1 MPPIEIPQAQ
11 PGVAHFELSDDYV
24 NTHILNGEHPA
35 LSPAIS
41 AISGA
46 AIERWQVVGYDAS
59 GNIVPATW
67 DADPADAIQAIG
79 VATNAVTA
87 TNAITATA
95 AGERVLYW
103 YAGHF
108 NLSLLV
114 FDATFDTEAKRLA
127 AFAGSPNPSQLR
139 VSSR

>member
-41 AISGA
+41 GESGA

-67 DADPADAIQAIG
+67 DAYPADAIQAIG
-79 VATNAVTA
+79 VATNAT
-87 TNAITATA
+87 TATA
-95 AGERVLYW
+95 MSERVLYW

>member
-41 AISGA
+41 GESGA

-59 GNIVPATW
+59 GDIVPATW

-79 VATNAVTA
+79 VATNAT
-87 TNAITATA
+87 TA

-114 FDATFDTEAKRLA
+114 FDATFDTEAKRLG